1 MRFCK
6 RFLTAAAAC
15 AVMCAAVP
23 VFPVYADDIPRSGTM
38 GENITWELD
47 DAGLLTISGTGAMS
61 NFGAYGAPYNKI
73 RNEILSVSVS
83 DGITSIG
90 SGAFCACRF
99 TEIVLPDS
107 IETIGEYAFYSCSS
121 LVSVQFP
128 ANLKTIGSEAFTR
141 CSKLTE
147 VNLPD
152 SLTAI
157 GAYAFGDCPMKSFV
171 IPPHVTSLGGS
182 LFDSCGA
189 LEEITIPESVTSF
202 GPSVFS
208 RTPWLE
214 AKRAEDPLVIVNN
227 VVVDGRKCTGQVVI
241 PDTVTALTGMC
252 FYGCGGMT
260 GIELSSN
267 ITDIPDNTFEE
278 CGLTEITLP
287 ASVAH
292 IGTEAFWGCG
302 NLEMVT
308 ILNPDCVIETEDDSH
323 TFPYDTKIS
332 GYEGSTAQEY
342 AKYRRTFVSLGEP
355 PVYEKGDLNR
365 DGEITLADA
374 VLYQRFL
381 LGEIQIPDAVGP
393 LADMDDDKKLNAKDY
408 TLLKQKLL
416 AAS

>member
-1 MRFCK
+1 MNICK
-6 RFLTAAAAC
+6 RFLTAVAAC

-23 VFPVYADDIPRSGTM
+23 VFPAGAEDIPRSGTM

-90 SGAFCACRF
+90 SGAFSACRF

-107 IETIGEYAFYSCSS
+107 IETIGEYAFHSCSS
-121 LVSVQFP
+121 LASVQFP
-128 ANLKTIGSEAFTR
+128 ANLKTIGREAFTR

-157 GAYAFGDCPMKSFV
+157 GTYAFGECPMKSIV

-182 LFDSCGA
+182 LFDRCEA

-202 GPSVFS
+202 GPCVFI

-214 AKRAEDPLVIVNN
+214 AKRAENPLVIVNN

-241 PDTVTALTGMC
+241 PDTVTALTGQC

-260 GIELSSN
+260 GIEFNSN
-267 ITDIPDNTFEE
+267 ITDIPTCTFEE

-302 NLEMVT
+302 NLEKVT
-308 ILNPDCVIETEDDSH
+308 ILNPECVIETEDDSH
-323 TFPYDTKIS
+323 TFPSKTTIC

-342 AKYRRTFVSLGEP
+342 AQFRRKFVSLGEP
-355 PVYEKGDLNR
+355 PAYEKGDVNR
-365 DGEITLADA
+365 DGTISLADA
-374 VLYQRFL
+374 VML
-381 LGEIQIPDAVGP
+381 LKYLLAESSMSEASAA
-393 LADMDDDKKLNAKDY
+393 LADMNDDRKLNGVDL

-416 AAS
+416 AAA